1 MVWSSF
7 VGEWLRIRTVLT
19 AGIMSY
25 INKWKVT
32 CIFVCGIIASTE
44 R

>member
-7 VGEWLRIRTVLT
+7 VGGWFDIRNVLT

-25 INKWKVT
+25 IT
-32 CIFVCGIIASTE
+32 STNGKLHVSLCVVL
-44 R
+44 